1 MAVPPTPGEGMGK
14 DESKRSF
21 LQGFGEGLR
30 QAWIEIG
37 RLASRGLTSQELA
50 IMAKSK
56 VAVLYHE
63 VEAMGARIDR
73 DGGFPGEAASPRV
86 RIEHRGTYLVRESK
100 PEAVFEYLRGL
111 VGSGA
116 RGLCIS
122 RIHPDD
128 VARRHALGDI
138 EYVWLSRSEG
148 KPSDVTRAE
157 PTELVKLASA
167 IVKFLEV
174 GSDAAVALEGLEYLA
189 SLNGFPSV
197 LRFVQTLNE
206 KVLVNESRLLV
217 TVNPEAM
224 KAQEYTLLATETA
237 GEIEA

>member
-1 MAVPPTPGEGMGK
+1 MGK
-14 DESKRSF
+14 DESKRAF
-21 LQGFGEGLR
+21 LRGYEEGLH
-30 QAWIEIG
+30 QAWVEIG
-37 RLASRGLTSQELA
+37 HLASKGLTSQELA
-50 IMAKSK
+50 MMAKSK

-63 VEAMGARIDR
+63 LETMSDRIDAE
-73 DGGFPGEAASPRV
+73 GAIPGEGASPPV
-86 RIEHRGTYLVRESK
+86 RIDQRGTYLVREGK
-100 PEAVFEYLRGL
+100 PEVVFEYLRRL
-111 VGSGA
+111 VGAGA

-128 VARRHALGDI
+128 VAKRYVLGEI

-167 IVKFLEV
+167 IVKFLEAE
-174 GSDAAVALEGLEYLA
+174 GNAAVALEGVEYLA

-197 LRFVQTLNE
+197 LRFLQTLNE
-206 KVLVNESRLLV
+206 KVLVNDSHLLV
-217 TVNPEAM
+217 TVNPDAM
-224 KAQEYTLLATETA
+224 KAQEYKLLATETA

>member
-1 MAVPPTPGEGMGK
+1 MGR
-14 DESKRSF
+14 DEAKRAF
-21 LQGFGEGLR
+21 LRGFEEGLR
-30 QAWIEIG
+30 RAWAEIT
-37 RLASRGLTSQELA
+37 RLAARGLTSQELA

-63 VEAMGARIDR
+63 VEAMAARIDQEGSIP
-73 DGGFPGEAASPRV
+73 GGDAPPPV
-86 RIEHRGTYLVRESK
+86 RIDRRGTYLVREAK
-100 PEAVFEYLRGL
+100 PEAIFEQLRHL
-111 VGSGA
+111 VASGA

-128 VARRHALGDI
+128 VARRFALGDI

-167 IVKFLEV
+167 VVKFLEAS
-174 GSDAAVALEGLEYLA
+174 GNGAVALEGLEYLA

-206 KVLVNESRLLV
+206 KVVVNDAHLLV
-217 TVNPEAM
+217 AVNPDAM

>member
-1 MAVPPTPGEGMGK
+1 MGR
-14 DESKRSF
+14 DEAKRAF
-21 LQGFGEGLR
+21 LGGFEEGLR
-30 QAWIEIG
+30 RAWTEIS
-37 RLASRGLTSQELA
+37 RLAARGLTSQELA

-63 VEAMGARIDR
+63 VEAMAARIDQGGSIPGEDAPLPARIDR
-73 DGGFPGEAASPRV
+73 
-86 RIEHRGTYLVRESK
+86 RGTYLVPEAK
-100 PEAVFEYLRGL
+100 PEAVFGELRRL
-111 VGSGA
+111 VASGA

-128 VARRHALGDI
+128 IARRFALGDI

-148 KPSDVTRAE
+148 KGSGVARAE
-157 PTELVKLASA
+157 PTELVKLATA
-167 IVKFLEV
+167 TVKFLEAGGV
-174 GSDAAVALEGLEYLA
+174 GAVALEGIEYLA

-206 KVLVNESRLLV
+206 KVVVNDGRLLV
-217 TVNPEAM
+217 AVNPGAM

-237 GEIEA
+237 GEIAT

>member
-1 MAVPPTPGEGMGK
+1 MGK
-14 DESKRSF
+14 EESKRAF
-21 LQGFGEGLR
+21 LRGFEDGLR
-30 QAWIEIG
+30 QGWIEIG
-37 RLASRGLTSQELA
+37 RLAAKGLTSQELA
-50 IMAKSK
+50 MMAKSK

-63 VEAMGARIDR
+63 VEAMADRIAKEGAIPGEGASPPVRIDQ
-73 DGGFPGEAASPRV
+73 
-86 RIEHRGTYLVRESK
+86 RGTYLVREAK
-100 PEAVFEYLRGL
+100 PETVFEHLRRL
-111 VGSGA
+111 VGAGA

-128 VARRHALGDI
+128 VAKRYALGDI

-148 KPSDVTRAE
+148 KRSDVTRAE

-206 KVLVNESRLLV
+206 KIVVHDGHLLV
-217 TVNPEAM
+217 TVNPDAM

-237 GEIEA
+237 GEFAA

>member
-1 MAVPPTPGEGMGK
+1 MGR
-14 DESKRSF
+14 DEAKRAF
-21 LQGFGEGLR
+21 LGGFEEGLR
-30 QAWIEIG
+30 RAWAEIS
-37 RLASRGLTSQELA
+37 RLAARGLTSQELA

-63 VEAMGARIDR
+63 VEAMAARIDQEGSIPGRDPPPPARIDR
-73 DGGFPGEAASPRV
+73 
-86 RIEHRGTYLVRESK
+86 RGTYLVSEAK
-100 PEAVFEYLRGL
+100 PEAVFEHLRHL
-111 VGSGA
+111 IASGA

-122 RIHPDD
+122 RIHPED
-128 VARRHALGDI
+128 VARRFALGDI

-148 KPSDVTRAE
+148 KPADVTRAE

-167 IVKFLEV
+167 VVKFLEA
-174 GSDAAVALEGLEYLA
+174 GRNAAIALEGIEYLA

-206 KVLVNESRLLV
+206 KVVVNDAHLLV
-217 TVNPEAM
+217 TVNPEAL

-237 GEIEA
+237 GEILA